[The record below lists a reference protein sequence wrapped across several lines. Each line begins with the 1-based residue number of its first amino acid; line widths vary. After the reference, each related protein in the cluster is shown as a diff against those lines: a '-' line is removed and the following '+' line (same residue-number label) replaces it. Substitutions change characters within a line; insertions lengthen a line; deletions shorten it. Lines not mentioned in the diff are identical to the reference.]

1 MESDTFD
8 ELDRQL
14 VHALQLNARAPFS
27 RIAAVLGVSDQT
39 VARRYT
45 RLRGANWIRVLGL
58 TAPEALGEVRWHVRV
73 QCTPDAAGTVAEALA
88 RREDTAWVTLNSGGT
103 EINCSTRAHPT
114 QADHSLLLERLPRT
128 PSVVGVTAHCVMH
141 TFFGGAQSMVV
152 KSGTLTG
159 GQVAALTVDA
169 PADAPTERPPG
180 PPPTLDEADRRLLDA
195 LAVDGRAPL
204 AELAAATGWSASTVR
219 RRLDE
224 LTGCGVLYFDLD
236 VDWRIFQV
244 RTHTTLWLSV
254 APAELAATGAA
265 LAAHPEV
272 AYACATTGPTN
283 LHAVVLTR
291 DVQELYGYLT
301 TRIASLPAVR
311 HLETAPTMRI
321 VKGPGPLPLPPRRR

>member
-1 MESDTFD
+1 MDSDTFD

-27 RIAAVLGVSDQT
+27 RLASVLGVSDQT

-45 RLRGANWIRVLGL
+45 RLRGGNWIRVLGL
-58 TAPEALGEVRWHVRV
+58 THPEALGEVRWHVRV
-73 QCTPDAAGTVAEALA
+73 QCTPDAAGAVAEALA
-88 RREDTAWVTLNSGGT
+88 RREDTCWVTLNSGGT

-114 QADHSLLLERLPRT
+114 QSDDSLLLQRLPRT

-141 TFFGGAQSMVV
+141 TFFGGAQSLVV

-159 GQVAALTVDA
+159 RQVAALTAEA
-169 PADAPTERPPG
+169 PAERPTAA
-180 PPPTLDEADRRLLDA
+180 PPTLDEADRRLLDA

-204 AELAAATGWSASTVR
+204 AELAALTGWSASTVR
-219 RRLDE
+219 RRMDE

-244 RTHTTLWLSV
+244 RTHTCLWLSV

-265 LAAHPEV
+265 LAGYPEV

-291 DVQELYGYLT
+291 DVQELYGFLT
-301 TRIASLPAVR
+301 SRIASLPAVR
-311 HLETAPTMRI
+311 HLETAPTIRV
-321 VKGPGPLPLPPRRR
+321 VKGPGPFTLPPRRR